1 MTWVG
6 RLAAGVTCGLMTG
19 YLLGACASASREVGV
34 PREYSSQIRR
44 AAQACPGLSPE
55 LLAAQ
60 LYQESRFEP
69 RAVSP
74 AGARGIA
81 QFMPET
87 WQRWGRDL
95 DGDGSADPF
104 HPQEAI
110 DAQGRLMCHLM
121 RLAERS
127 SVRGSPQSL
136 ALAAYNAGWGAV
148 LQHDGIPPYRETRD
162 YVRTIEGIDVRFPR
176 RRD

>member
-1 MTWVG
+1 MTRVG
-6 RLAAGVTCGLMTG
+6 RVAAGITLGTLAAVGLV
-19 YLLGACASASREVGV
+19 ACADTMREVTV
-34 PREYSSQIRR
+34 PRQYSSEIRR
-44 AAQACPGLSPE
+44 AAEACPQLSPQ

-69 RAVSP
+69 NAVSP

-104 HPQEAI
+104 DPQEAI
-110 DAQGRLMCHLM
+110 DAQGRLMCHLI

-127 SVRGSPQSL
+127 SVPGSEQSL

-148 LQHDGIPPYRETRD
+148 LEHEGVPPYRETRE
-162 YVRTIEGIDVRFPR
+162 YVRTIERTEVRFPR